1 MSRPG
6 CTAARL
12 SWNFRG
18 KDDSMVNT
26 IGIRR
31 EDKYRWER
39 RAPLTPTH
47 VARLIRD
54 YGLKIYVQPSA
65 LRVFPDEAYRE
76 AGAKIQEDLSLCSV
90 IVGVKEIPLEFFR
103 KGKTY
108 LFFSHTIK
116 GQPYNMPLLKRMMEM
131 GCQLIEYEKVLDDEG
146 RRLVL
151 FGRHAGLAGMIES
164 LHALGK
170 RLAAEGM
177 ENAKNPFVGVKQ
189 PYQYRDLEE
198 ARTHL
203 GSIGAEIS
211 RTGLPASLSP
221 LVVGFL
227 GYGNVSRGALEI
239 LDCLPV
245 AELSP
250 EMLFSLDRHAPSN
263 KTLYRVVFEERDTV
277 LTAEGSSSF
286 SLEHYRQHPK
296 AYRAAF
302 SRYLP
307 YLTVLINGVYWDERC
322 PVLVSA
328 RDVKELYAGQ
338 KRPAL
343 RVIGDITCDL
353 EGSIAITRKSTLP
366 DEPCYVYDPTS
377 DTLQDGVDNLNGP
390 VVMAVD
396 ILPTEFPVEASAAFG
411 DALMPFLPAIAAAD
425 PGMSL
430 SNWSLPDPIKRAV
443 ILHRGKLTEPYR
455 YLAEHLG

>member
-1 MSRPG
+1 
-6 CTAARL
+6 
-12 SWNFRG
+12 
-18 KDDSMVNT
+18 
-26 IGIRR
+26 
-31 EDKYRWER
+31 
-39 RAPLTPTH
+39 
-47 VARLIRD
+47 LIREA
-54 YGLKIYVQPSA
+54 GLKVYVQPST
-65 LRVFPDEAYRE
+65 LRVFSDEAYRE
-76 AGAKIQEDLSLCSV
+76 AGAIVQENLGPCGV
-90 IVGVKEIPLEFFR
+90 IAGVKEVPLEFFQR
-103 KGKTY
+103 GRTY

-131 GCQLIEYEKVLDDEG
+131 GCQLIEYEKIVDDGG

-170 RLAAEGM
+170 RLAAEGF
-177 ENAKNPFVGVKQ
+177 KDDQNPFLGVKQ
-189 PYQYRDLEE
+189 PYQYGDLEE

-203 GSIGAEIS
+203 QGIGEKIS
-211 RTGLPASLSP
+211 CDGLPASITP

-227 GYGNVSRGALEI
+227 GYGNVSRGAQEV

-245 AELSP
+245 TELSP
-250 EMLFSLDRHAPSN
+250 ESLFALNHHAPSN
-263 KTLYRVVFEERDTV
+263 KTLYRVVFEEKDS
-277 LTAEGSSSF
+277 LLAADGSPSF
-286 SLEHYRQHPK
+286 SPEHYRQHPE

-302 SRYLP
+302 ARYLP
-307 YLTVLINGVYWDERC
+307 YLTVLINGVYWDDRC

-338 KRPAL
+338 RRPAL

-396 ILPTEFPVEASAAFG
+396 ILPTEFPVEASEAFG
-411 DALMPFLPAIAAAD
+411 DALMPFLPAIAATD

-430 SNWSLPDPIKRAV
+430 NDWNLPNPIKRAV
-443 ILHRGKLTEPYR
+443 ILHRGILTESYR
-455 YLAEHLG
+455 YLAEHVG